1 MSKRNAPPSQ
11 PPPRPLI
18 KQHSWSPDAD
28 REEAWL
34 RRKGK
39 RQSDRLG
46 RSKSVTDEDLEELR
60 GCIEL
65 GFGFEPDSQDLDPRL
80 NETLPALGLYCA
92 ANKVVLF
99 ALSDASMENEHGVNI
114 VSLEMDRDAE
124 ASGES
129 ESESTL
135 SNSPESGLT
144 VESSRGDDADAKK
157 MEECGGWTNERHN
170 SYLEYL
176 ENSFV
181 KQLYSLLGGEERR
194 RLSTAHDLQS
204 NSHISTDD
212 QFTVLQNGC
221 RQKVNF
227 GKKRP
232 HLETSSSRQTP
243 LGHEYPAQSTAE
255 ASGQNFREV
264 GEKECN
270 SRASRK
276 CRREANYDD
285 SSLNDQVNIEKKNTY

>member
-1 MSKRNAPPSQ
+1 M
-11 PPPRPLI
+11 
-18 KQHSWSPDAD
+18 
-28 REEAWL
+28 
-34 RRKGK
+34 
-39 RQSDRLG
+39 
-46 RSKSVTDEDLEELR
+46 T
-60 GCIEL
+60 
-65 GFGFEPDSQDLDPRL
+65 
-80 NETLPALGLYCA
+80 
-92 ANKVVLF
+92 
-99 ALSDASMENEHGVNI
+99 DASMENEYGVNI

-129 ESESTL
+129 ESERSVVDGRMRDT
-135 SNSPESGLT
+135 T
-144 VESSRGDDADAKK
+144 Q
-157 MEECGGWTNERHN
+157 
-170 SYLEYL
+170 
-176 ENSFV
+176 NSFV

-194 RLSTAHDLQS
+194 RLSTARDLQS

-255 ASGQNFREV
+255 ASGQNFREEV

-276 CRREANYDD
+276 RRREANYDD
-285 SSLNDQVNIEKKNTY
+285 SSLNDQDGEAAHRK

>member
-1 MSKRNAPPSQ
+1 
-11 PPPRPLI
+11 
-18 KQHSWSPDAD
+18 
-28 REEAWL
+28 
-34 RRKGK
+34 
-39 RQSDRLG
+39 
-46 RSKSVTDEDLEELR
+46 
-60 GCIEL
+60 
-65 GFGFEPDSQDLDPRL
+65 
-80 NETLPALGLYCA
+80 
-92 ANKVVLF
+92 
-99 ALSDASMENEHGVNI
+99 MENEYGVNI
-114 VSLEMDRDAE
+114 ASLEMDRDAE
-124 ASGES
+124 ASSES

-181 KQLYSLLGGEERR
+181 RQLYSLLGGEERR
-194 RLSTAHDLQS
+194 RLSTARDLQS

-243 LGHEYPAQSTAE
+243 LGHEYPAQSTAGNVLLSLE
-255 ASGQNFREV
+255 ASGQNFREEV

-276 CRREANYDD
+276 RRREANYDD
-285 SSLNDQVNIEKKNTY
+285 SSLNDQDGEAAHRK